1 MKLQQLNIQSQ
12 IFKIGPI
19 LTGERTTRTIRVT
32 DEMGEETDG
41 AGAPEAVGVWVGW
54 KRV

>member
-19 LTGERTTRTIRVT
+19 STGERTTRTIRVT
-32 DEMGEETDG
+32 DEMGEDG
-41 AGAPEAVGVWVGW
+41 WRRRARGSWRVGW
-54 KRV
+54 RKHV